1 MKRKKLLKKLA
12 DYLSL
17 DQRQLYKRRE
27 KLKNILKQLREK
39 ERKLQLEYKKEENES
54 KRKRLGKEIDII
66 HAQRVK
72 GINTVK
78 KLSLDT

>member
-54 KRKRLGKEIDII
+54 KRKRLSKEIDII

>member
-27 KLKNILKQLREK
+27 KLKDILKQLREK
-39 ERKLQLEYKKEENES
+39 ERKLQKEYEHEEDET
-54 KRKRLGKEIDII
+54 RLKRLGKELDII
-66 HAQRVK
+66 RAQRIK
-72 GINTVK
+72 GIHTVK
-78 KLSLDT
+78 ELSLK